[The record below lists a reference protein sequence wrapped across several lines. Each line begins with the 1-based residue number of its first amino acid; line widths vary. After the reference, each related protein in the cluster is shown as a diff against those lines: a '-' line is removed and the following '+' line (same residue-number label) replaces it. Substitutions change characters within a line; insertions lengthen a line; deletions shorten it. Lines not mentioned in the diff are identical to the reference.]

1 MSSKKSPSRSVSASG
16 PASASRGLGT
26 YPRAAQMER
35 LSEEAGPLRR
45 GGAFPFPYQGKGGL
59 CPFTA
64 GY

>member
-45 GGAFPFPYQGKGGL
+45 GGAFPFPY
-59 CPFTA
+59 
-64 GY
+64 